1 MDADELEATAKR
13 ITLAKR
19 AFNAREGWTR
29 EDDGLPER
37 FLSEPLEVASGRAA
51 ALTRE
56 RLDDMIEQYYEAR
69 GLDTSGLLRTA
80 QMQDLRLDALVY

>member
-1 MDADELEATAKR
+1 MEATAKR

-29 EDDGLPER
+29 ADDGLPER

-51 ALTRE
+51 TLTRE
-56 RLDDMIEQYYEAR
+56 RLDAMIEQYYTAR
-69 GLDTSGLLRTA
+69 GLDPSGLLRTE
-80 QMQDLRLDALVY
+80 QIDDLRLGALVH